1 MKTFS
6 WINNQMSIIKHTA
19 APLPIEAV
27 EATTHERMFYVET
40 KLVGPLV
47 KDINESIA
55 KARDSGLTSVKAY
68 VPSFIYGFP
77 LPDVAYLKK
86 ALAERYEKAGYRV
99 TLLQKEDS
107 LEVAWQARPRS
118 SKGGS

>member
-1 MKTFS
+1 
-6 WINNQMSIIKHTA
+6 MSIVKHTA
-19 APLPIEAV
+19 VPLPIETV
-27 EATTHERMFYVET
+27 EATTHERKFYVET

-77 LPDVAYLKK
+77 LPDVAYLKEE
-86 ALAERYEKAGYRV
+86 LAQRYEKAGYRV
-99 TLLQKEDS
+99 TIQKEDA
-107 LEVAWQARPRS
+107 LEVAWQARPRPS
-118 SKGGS
+118 RGGP